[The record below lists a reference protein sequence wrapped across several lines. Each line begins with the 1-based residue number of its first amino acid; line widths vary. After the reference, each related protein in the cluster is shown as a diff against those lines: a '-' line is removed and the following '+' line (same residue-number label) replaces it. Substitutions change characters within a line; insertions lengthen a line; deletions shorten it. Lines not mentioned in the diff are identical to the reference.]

1 MANSLLHLWN
11 YIYTRAKIKKAICH
25 LWNCRFFPLLIFQQI
40 VKIGKYI
47 LTWGEYILLVCL
59 LCFID
64 IGTQNGNHLEITRIK
79 ESCSYGCLDK
89 FRWWIGLFPA
99 KRHENKFLAFTHT
112 SLNVEKLKKNC
123 ISLLLNKSPKKASRF
138 QLILSTFANLGK
150 ASNYLEDFQTSVL
163 SSSRKSQKARQGFI
177 AKRLN
182 STKRPLRCSCDKNM
196 QKWRVFHRFH
206 YWLRKS
212 DFNNTC
218 QFWLVHIISHTILA
232 TIFTTNNMRGRQNYW
247 MLLGWDRG
255 HFFPNHEK
263 IRVKIYVK

>member
-1 MANSLLHLWN
+1 MATSLLHLWN
-11 YIYTRAKIKKAICH
+11 YIYTRAKINKAICH
-25 LWNCRFFPLLIFQQI
+25 LWNCRFFPLLIFQQV

-64 IGTQNGNHLEITRIK
+64 IGTQNGNHLEITRIN
-79 ESCSYGCLDK
+79 ESWSYGCLDK

-99 KRHENKFLAFTHT
+99 KRHENKFLAFTHI
-112 SLNVEKLKKNC
+112 SFNVEKLKKIAYHFYWTN
-123 ISLLLNKSPKKASRF
+123 LQKKASRF

-150 ASNYLEDFQTSVL
+150 ASNSLEDFQTSVL
-163 SSSRKSQKARQGFI
+163 SSSRKSQKAPQGFI
-177 AKRLN
+177 AKGLN

-196 QKWRVFHRFH
+196 QKRRFH

-218 QFWLVHIISHTILA
+218 QFWLVYIISHTILA
-232 TIFTTNNMRGRQNYW
+232 TIFTTYHMRGRQNYSI
-247 MLLGWDRG
+247 LLGWDRG
-255 HFFPNHEK
+255 YFWK
-263 IRVKIYVK
+263 